1 MILATAGAL
10 LLVIA
15 DMVVRALRLRALLG
29 PVEPRRLASA
39 VAVNALGDAASAL
52 TPARFGGE
60 PARFL
65 ALRNRGAPT
74 SASAVVLA
82 AERVVDMGLAAVVAV
97 VAAALLG
104 ARGFDDVS
112 ALAARF
118 ASPSVLPWM
127 ILVAVV
133 VIAFA
138 IAAVQFRHRFPRVG
152 PSLRDAVSHARA
164 MVGARLGAAV
174 GLSIVSMASRVAVL
188 PVLLWGSGALRDPVA
203 VAVGSFALIYAQLLL
218 PTPAGVGGVELG
230 FVVGVAPL
238 LPPAEVAG
246 LLLAW
251 RCITLGVP
259 AGLGA
264 VLFGYSRLTGPRRS
278 RDPGSADS
286 RARPEPRGRG
296 TA

>member
-15 DMVVRALRLRALLG
+15 DMVVRALRLRVLLG

-52 TPARFGGE
+52 TPARLGGE

-74 SASAVVLA
+74 SAAAVVLA
-82 AERVVDMGLAAVVAV
+82 TERVVDMGLAAVVAV

-104 ARGFDDVS
+104 ARGFEDVS
-112 ALAARF
+112 ALVARF
-118 ASPSVLPWM
+118 ASPSALPWM
-127 ILVAVV
+127 LLVAVL

-138 IAAVQFRHRFPRVG
+138 TAAVQFRHRFPRIG
-152 PSLRDAVSHARA
+152 PSLREAVAHARA
-164 MVGARLGAAV
+164 MVGTRLGAAV
-174 GLSIVSMASRVAVL
+174 GLTLVSMASRVAIL

-203 VAVGSFALIYAQLLL
+203 AAVGSFALIYAQLLL

-238 LPPAEVAG
+238 LPPPEVAG
-246 LLLAW
+246 LLLTW
-251 RCITLGVP
+251 RAITVGVP

-264 VLFGYSRLTGPRRS
+264 ILFARTRS
-278 RDPGSADS
+278 TSLR
-286 RARPEPRGRG
+286 
-296 TA
+296 